1 MTVKLKPL
9 AEQVIV
15 ITGASSGIGLAT
27 ARMAAARGARLVL
40 AARSEGALSQLVD
53 EIRAKGGEAVHVVAD
68 VAVVDDVKAIAK
80 GAQDHFGG
88 FDTWV
93 NDAGIGLY
101 GRLEEIALEDM
112 RKVFET
118 NFWGLIHGSL
128 EAVKLLKTRG
138 GALIN
143 LGSEVS
149 ERAVPL
155 QGIYS
160 ASKHAI
166 KGFTDALRMEL
177 EDEGAPISVTLVKPG
192 QIDTPFTINAKNY
205 LASEPHHVPPV
216 YAPEA
221 VAEAILTCA
230 ERPVRDILVGGGA
243 KAMSELGHFAP
254 GLTDTVMNKVVIP
267 GTPSGRPSR
276 RAPDDS
282 GLDGPTGNLRE
293 RGNYEGHVQRT
304 SLYTSAALHPV
315 LTGAAVL
322 GAGLAVRALMRA
334 LPHRPAR
341 FEGTPSDHH
350 RKALHIRLEAKPG
363 SEADVERLLVDILA
377 CVQAEPT
384 TAPWFGVRLSERVYG
399 IFETFADEAGRDIH
413 LDGRGAALLM
423 ERSNAIL
430 ASPATIELLDVL
442 HSKVG
447 TPVAM
452 TAVEAA

>member
-1 MTVKLKPL
+1 MTIKLKPL

-27 ARMAAARGARLVL
+27 ARMAAKRGARLVL

-53 EIRAKGGEAVHVVAD
+53 EIKAKGGQAVHVVAD
-68 VAVVDDVKAIAK
+68 VSIVDDVEAIAK
-80 GAQDHFGG
+80 SAQDHFGG
-88 FDTWV
+88 FDTWI

-216 YAPEA
+216 YAPDV

-230 ERPVRDILVGGGA
+230 ERPTRDILVGSGA
-243 KAMSELGHFAP
+243 KAMTELGHFAP

-276 RAPDDS
+276 RGSDGS
-282 GLDGPTGNLRE
+282 GLDEPTEDLRE
-293 RGNYEGHVQRT
+293 RGNYEGHLQQT
-304 SLYTSAALHPV
+304 SLYTRAALHPV

-322 GAGLAVRALMRA
+322 GAGLAIGALMRA
-334 LPHRPAR
+334 LPHRPGR
-341 FEGTPSDHH
+341 FEGTPGPHH
-350 RKALHIRLEAKPG
+350 RKALHIRLDAKPG
-363 SEADVERLLVDILA
+363 READVERLLVDILA

-384 TAPWFGVRLSERVYG
+384 TAPWFGVRLSKRVYG

-413 LDGRGAALLM
+413 LGGKGAALLM

-430 ASPATIELLDVL
+430 AAPATIELLDVL
-442 HSKVG
+442 QSKSG
-447 TPVAM
+447 TPM
-452 TAVEAA
+452 GLTREAA